1 LTHMRSNDVVR
12 KFKLELVHE
21 FKRMRRILT
30 EPGRMEELQVKRNT
44 GLEMTDMLQ
53 FVRETSGKETTAN
66 HYANE
71 HLFCN
76 RALTGRWGAI
86 DEAALDVY
94 DTRLLAAIRKRNI
107 LLLTRYPKQK
117 DRKKLM
123 DEFVSA
129 YRAKHPRFTLVL
141 GGAA

>member
-30 EPGRMEELQVKRNT
+30 EPGRMEELQVKRNL
-44 GLEMTDMLQ
+44 GLEMTDMLA
-53 FVRETSGKETTAN
+53 FVRETSGKDTTAN

-76 RALTGRWGAI
+76 RALTGKWEPINEI
-86 DEAALDVY
+86 DLDAY
-94 DTRLLAAIRKRNI
+94 DTRLLAAIRKRNS
-107 LLLTRYPKQK
+107 LLMTRYQKQA

-123 DEFVSA
+123 DDFVA
-129 YRAKHPRFTLVL
+129 GYRAKHPRFTLVL
-141 GGAA
+141 